1 MPSFVVFF
9 KCLQIKPKTQPTM
22 NSGNAAAANPQ
33 PHLSSRKLFQAYCKP
48 DCPYSQAAIE
58 LFTKNGFAPPKHVDI
73 FVTDNPATLAQMT
86 GNPLATTFPQI
97 YLKRKN
103 LIGGFDALKK
113 YFKRFNGEGESDDG
127 SGSDDE
133 SGSGS
138 GSDDDGS
145 GSGSGS
151 QSD

>member
-1 MPSFVVFF
+1 
-9 KCLQIKPKTQPTM
+9 M

-113 YFKRFNGEGESDDG
+113 YFKRFNGEEGSDGDG
-127 SGSDDE
+127 SGSDSESVSGSDE
-133 SGSGS
+133 GSGS
-138 GSDDDGS
+138 GSD
-145 GSGSGS
+145 S

>member
-1 MPSFVVFF
+1 MS
-9 KCLQIKPKTQPTM
+9 TS
-22 NSGNAAAANPQ
+22 NNPPP

-48 DCPYSQAAIE
+48 GCPYSQAAVE

-73 FVTDNPATLAQMT
+73 FVTDDAAQLPQLT
-86 GNPLATTFPQI
+86 GNPLAVTFPQI

-113 YFKRFNGEGESDDG
+113 YFKRFNGEGSGDDG
-127 SGSDDE
+127 NSGSDSE
-133 SGSGS
+133 SVS

-151 QSD
+151 DSQSD

>member
-1 MPSFVVFF
+1 MSVV
-9 KCLQIKPKTQPTM
+9 
-22 NSGNAAAANPQ
+22 NPNNPP

-48 DCPYSQAAIE
+48 GCPFSQAAVE

-73 FVTDNPATLAQMT
+73 FVTDDAAQLPQLT

-113 YFKRFNGEGESDDG
+113 YFKRFNGEEGSDDDG
-127 SGSDDE
+127 SDSE
-133 SGSGS
+133 SVSGS
-138 GSDDDGS
+138 DDGS
-145 GSGSGS
+145 GSGSDS